1 MAKNQVRAAL
11 NAAVEYLRSERA
23 TLVRSHSVPGGPLDA
38 EAVEAVAELDD
49 VIRQCEKALE
59 QPALWTTDE
68 VLIAAERVFG
78 KLAPSQA
85 SAVITALR
93 TAHLRPVPEP
103 EPPRPAA

>member
-1 MAKNQVRAAL
+1 MAKNQVRDAL
-11 NAAVEYLRSERA
+11 NAAVEYLRSER
-23 TLVRSHSVPGGPLDA
+23 
-38 EAVEAVAELDD
+38 EAVEAVAELDE
-49 VIRQCEKALE
+49 IIKRCETALQ

-93 TAHLRPVPEP
+93 SAHLRPVPEP